1 MNDFK
6 LRPGDLFA
14 IPPGGWL
21 ARQLCRIIGAKTF
34 HWGMF
39 VDHDSEEWII
49 TESIGKG
56 VAITRFSYPRAYIYR
71 IKGVEVKAK
80 DVISVHSHYGEW
92 RYDWDV
98 PLKTALW
105 WLLKHYFGKVIP
117 RWRDKEVNC
126 QEWVCLLAI
135 ELGVRVIPED
145 EYPMCVNL
153 EHSPN
158 LEYLG
163 ETC

>member
-1 MNDFK
+1 
-6 LRPGDLFA
+6 
-14 IPPGGWL
+14 
-21 ARQLCRIIGAKTF
+21 
-34 HWGMF
+34 MF

-56 VAITRFSYPRAYIYR
+56 TAITRFSYPRAYIYR

-163 ETC
+163 ETDEACHLYPRFVGESPVQRHAEERAQRNVDQRPAGFI